1 MRGSSSSGLL
11 EISEI
16 LNRKMLLC
24 SVNHEDVSFIAERKL
39 IGLEKNEATSES
51 ASLEDSGFHTIGLGT
66 FSIGAYEEINSTGRF

>member
-1 MRGSSSSGLL
+1 M

-51 ASLEDSGFHTIGLGT
+51 ASLEDSSFHTIGLGT
-66 FSIGAYEEINSTGRF
+66 FSIGAYEEINSMVRF